1 MNRYIVLGLLLGVT
15 LSAFIVMSRRKNL
28 AGTEFRGFFDS
39 STVADE
45 LFGDAFEQLPD
56 QL

>member
-1 MNRYIVLGLLLGVT
+1 MKRYVVLGLLLGLTV
-15 LSAFIVMSRRKNL
+15 SAVIMVLRRRNL

-45 LFGDAFEQLPD
+45 LFADAFEELPD
-56 QL
+56 KP